1 MRPTSGLVG
10 RASKNSLNGC
20 FYAAMSAQS
29 NIFQKRGLSE
39 RVKNICDC
47 RGAEGDNP
55 EGEAVVND
63 DLNGRQSRRTD
74 RSIFTAVKMQDHVVQ
89 ILLACRIGHRT
100 ALKCHRH
107 NGLNYYKLYVFDVR
121 RVLFPVLSL
130 YHVHTRSMMFIYPP
144 VMLAT
149 NLLISATVVFA
160 YKPALRFCTT
170 LKTKRNQHI
179 KKPASC
185 GLF

>member
-74 RSIFTAVKMQDHVVQ
+74 RSIFTAVKMQDREVQ
-89 ILLACRIGHRT
+89 IPPPQPTETRLNFSGSNGFSFMSSFLPFVISKSSCFLRCFVSLL
-100 ALKCHRH
+100 L
-107 NGLNYYKLYVFDVR
+107 
-121 RVLFPVLSL
+121 VL
-130 YHVHTRSMMFIYPP
+130 
-144 VMLAT
+144 
-149 NLLISATVVFA
+149 
-160 YKPALRFCTT
+160 
-170 LKTKRNQHI
+170 
-179 KKPASC
+179 
-185 GLF
+185 

>member
-89 ILLACRIGHRT
+89 ILLACGLGHRT

-107 NGLNYYKLYVFDVR
+107 FIHSRAAASLLRNQNEKARCG
-121 RVLFPVLSL
+121 VLFQNVN
-130 YHVHTRSMMFIYPP
+130 FIYP
-144 VMLAT
+144 T
-149 NLLISATVVFA
+149 SAVILRR
-160 YKPALRFCTT
+160 LRF
-170 LKTKRNQHI
+170 
-179 KKPASC
+179 
-185 GLF
+185 